1 MKREQNLTQALKI
14 IPLGG
19 LGEIGMN
26 MLVFEYGDTMFV
38 IDSGLMFPEDYMLGV
53 DFVIPNMDYIRRN
66 RSKVVAIV
74 LTHGHEDHIGA
85 LPYLIKEINVPIFG
99 TAFTLGLVRHKL
111 EERELISVSVLH
123 EIFPD
128 EKLRLGPFE
137 LEFIRVGHSVVDGV
151 GIAINTPQ
159 GLVVHTGDYKISY
172 GSGGGATTDVNRFA
186 SYGEKGVLALLS
198 DSTNVE
204 KEGYTISDK
213 EIGETLDKI
222 VIDSH
227 GRIIVA
233 LFASNIARIQLIVN
247 IARNRGKKV
256 VFNGRSIEVS
266 VNIARSLGHLT
277 IPADTEIGIE
287 QVSDFADDEVI
298 IITTGSQGEP
308 MSTLARMASGTHK
321 QIKAKAGDTVILSS
335 KFIPGNEKAI
345 GKIINSLYRKG
356 ADVIYEK
363 ISDIHVSG
371 HAFREELKLMIKLT
385 KPEYFIPIHGEY
397 RHLILHARL
406 AKEVGIAEDNILL
419 AENGEII
426 EFDEAG
432 GKLRGSA
439 TTGRVL
445 IDGKGVGDVGRSVLK
460 ERRILSEEGLVAVT
474 LAFDEETG
482 IIMYGPEIVSRGFV
496 FETESGHLLED
507 AQCVILEI
515 VDEITPEVANRVDK
529 IRSKIQTAL
538 RQYFFFTIGRRPVI
552 LPFIMEV

>member
-1 MKREQNLTQALKI
+1 MTQMLKI

-66 RSKVVAIV
+66 RAKVVAIV

-85 LPYLIKEINVPIFG
+85 LPYLIREINVPIFG

-111 EERELISVSVLH
+111 EERELISSSVLH
-123 EIFPD
+123 EILPD
-128 EKLRLGPFE
+128 EQLRLGPFE

-151 GIAINTPQ
+151 GIAINTPH
-159 GLVVHTGDYKISY
+159 GLIVHTGDYKISY
-172 GSGGGATTDVNRFA
+172 GPGSGTTDVNRFA
-186 SYGEKGVLALLS
+186 GYGEKGVLALLS

-222 VIDSH
+222 ITDSD

-233 LFASNIARIQLIVN
+233 LFASNIARIQLIVD
-247 IARNRGKKV
+247 IALARGKKV
-256 VFNGRSIEVS
+256 LFNGRSIEVS
-266 VNIARSLGHLT
+266 VNIAKSLGHLA
-277 IPADTEIGIE
+277 IPADTEIGIQ
-287 QVSDFADDEVI
+287 QVSHFSDDEI
-298 IITTGSQGEP
+298 IVITTGSQGEP

-406 AKEVGIAEDNILL
+406 AKEVGIAEDKILL
-419 AENGEII
+419 AENGQII
-426 EFDEAG
+426 KFDETG
-432 GKLRGSA
+432 GGLSGSA

-496 FETESGHLLED
+496 FQTETGHLLED
-507 AQCVILEI
+507 AQCVILEV
-515 VDEITPEVANRVDK
+515 VDEIPPEVPNRVDK